1 MVPEYN
7 WLFWKRVLDI
17 VCVFTITCIQLP
29 YPHCVP
35 RGVHRVWMSLF
46 CVKDIV
52 CFHVL
57 VNDLVMRVSST
68 DTGAIPCICTSGSVG
83 RGAMHWIGWKRF
95 KQPGHAYMI
104 RGMHNSALWY
114 MCYDYMHVWYCFY
127 VQLYAIILYVLYFVK
142 NGEKKINRIDLAYS
156 ENIRKYW
163 SLMK

>member
-1 MVPEYN
+1 MVPEYK

-57 VNDLVMRVSST
+57 VNDLVIRVSST

-83 RGAMHWIGWKRF
+83 RGAMHWIDWKRL
-95 KQPGHAYMI
+95 KQPGHAYMM
-104 RGMHNSALWY
+104 RGMHHSALWY

-127 VQLYAIILYVLYFVK
+127 VQLTWSFYMFCTLSKMAKKRWVELIWLTVKILR
-142 NGEKKINRIDLAYS
+142 NIDH
-156 ENIRKYW
+156 
-163 SLMK
+163 